1 VAYLIN
7 HSGLSWTPPGYSYS
21 YRILILL
28 GQDPKL
34 MVGCVIG
41 LIVVTL
47 ISAWLPANRA
57 SKMVI
62 VDALRHV

>member
-1 VAYLIN
+1 
-7 HSGLSWTPPGYSYS
+7 
-21 YRILILL
+21 
-28 GQDPKL
+28 